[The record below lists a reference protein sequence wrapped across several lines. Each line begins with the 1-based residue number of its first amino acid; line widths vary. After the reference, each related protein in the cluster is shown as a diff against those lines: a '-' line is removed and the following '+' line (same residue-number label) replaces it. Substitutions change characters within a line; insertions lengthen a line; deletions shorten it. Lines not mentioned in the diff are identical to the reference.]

1 MSLEQ
6 AGVYAELDRLIGG
19 ALLLRAHAQRDDAY
33 PVPLEDDTPHD
44 GPPHPPSRDAR
55 TSEFL
60 V

>member
-1 MSLEQ
+1 LP
-6 AGVYAELDRLIGG
+6 
-19 ALLLRAHAQRDDAY
+19 RAHAQRDDAY